1 MRPVTTFSHT
11 KNQKSKL
18 SQTLIWSDTVHQVAS
33 NDEQSVGDC
42 DTDTQAVTDTKALTH
57 TPTSTV
63 TTANT
68 TTSPPPLHPSPHK
81 TAVRNMSNISRVLN
95 DEPADDAKVETQTP
109 KLAPITSPKHKLASP
124 YSNPSLSKSDS
135 SLDKTQKEHD
145 AGGVT
150 TTATATAKTAATTT
164 TITTTGTQNQNH
176 NPTLPAT
183 NDSSTLKRTL
193 SSSSLSPAL
202 SSPSNLRFKRKK
214 VPSDIRIYPLSKTG
228 PPPVNSAPPTIRG
241 FSAAETQPPLRTPVH
256 APNSANSS
264 SGGSS
269 ENTPH
274 TAHSNS
280 GNNAVNDS
288 GLPSAVGTGAGANKM
303 YYVHPNGV
311 QNPNAIRY
319 YNLQLQA
326 NMGIPP
332 PPGSQPPGSASG
344 LPPYPG
350 DARNQIPMVSPLNS
364 AHPGGSLHPG
374 SHGPHTGVPPGSA
387 TGLMTPQPHPHS
399 QKPSPYSKVQV
410 EDIYE
415 GPNGPGVGIKTYHFP
430 HYVELQASSPYA
442 SSFKKAG
449 ALPGGTTT
457 GAQPQTTP
465 LGHRGVNGRSSAPRA
480 ESEMDGSESN
490 GDKKERFLKLCG
502 EMWDLLKN

>member
-1 MRPVTTFSHT
+1 
-11 KNQKSKL
+11 
-18 SQTLIWSDTVHQVAS
+18 
-33 NDEQSVGDC
+33 
-42 DTDTQAVTDTKALTH
+42 
-57 TPTSTV
+57 
-63 TTANT
+63 
-68 TTSPPPLHPSPHK
+68 
-81 TAVRNMSNISRVLN
+81 MSNISRVLN
-95 DEPADDAKVETQTP
+95 DEPADDAKVESQTP
-109 KLAPITSPKHKLASP
+109 KLAPITSPKDKLASP
-124 YSNPSLSKSDS
+124 YSNPTLSKSDS
-135 SLDKTQKEHD
+135 SLEKTQNEHD
-145 AGGVT
+145 AAGVT
-150 TTATATAKTAATTT
+150 TTANSTTAAS
-164 TITTTGTQNQNH
+164 TQNQKP
-176 NPTLPAT
+176 NPKLPAT
-183 NDSSTLKRTL
+183 DDGSSLKRTL

-214 VPSDIRIYPLSKTG
+214 VPSDIRIYPLSKAG
-228 PPPVNSAPPTIRG
+228 PPPVNSAPPTIRA
-241 FSAAETQPPLRTPVH
+241 FSSAETQPPLRTPVH

-274 TAHSNS
+274 TAHSTS
-280 GNNAVNDS
+280 GNNPANGS
-288 GLPSAVGTGAGANKM
+288 GLPSAVGTGPGTNKM

-326 NMGIPP
+326 NLGIPP
-332 PPGSQPPGSASG
+332 PPGSQPPGSATG

-364 AHPGGSLHPG
+364 AHPGSSLHPG
-374 SHGPHTGVPPGSA
+374 SHGPHTSVPPGSA

-415 GPNGPGVGIKTYHFP
+415 GPNGPGVGTKTYHFP

-449 ALPGGTTT
+449 ALPGGATP
-457 GAQPQTTP
+457 GPQSQGTP

-480 ESEMDGSESN
+480 ESEMEGSESN
-490 GDKKERFLKLCG
+490 SDKKERFLKLCG

>member
-11 KNQKSKL
+11 KVQRSKL
-18 SQTLIWSDTVHQVAS
+18 SQTLIWSDTHQVAS
-33 NDEQSVGDC
+33 HDSAGDTASNDTPTRN
-42 DTDTQAVTDTKALTH
+42 TDTGTLARH
-57 TPTSTV
+57 PSNPTSSSTSS
-63 TTANT
+63 TTP
-68 TTSPPPLHPSPHK
+68 TSPPPPPPP
-81 TAVRNMSNISRVLN
+81 TRGNMSNISRVLN
-95 DEPADDAKVETQTP
+95 DEPANDAKVESQTP

-124 YSNPSLSKSDS
+124 YSNPTLSKSDS
-135 SLDKTQKEHD
+135 SLDKTQKEND
-145 AGGVT
+145 QT
-150 TTATATAKTAATTT
+150 SATTT
-164 TITTTGTQNQNH
+164 KGAQSQNQSQSK
-176 NPTLPAT
+176 NPTMT
-183 NDSSTLKRTL
+183 DDSSLKRTL

-214 VPSDIRIYPLSKTG
+214 VPSDIRIYPLSNAH
-228 PPPVNSAPPTIRG
+228 PPVNSAPPTIRN

-280 GNNAVNDS
+280 GANAANGS
-288 GLPSAVGTGAGANKM
+288 GLPSAVGTGPGGPHSKT
-303 YYVHPNGV
+303 YYVHPTGV

-364 AHPGGSLHPG
+364 AHPGSSMHPG
-374 SHGPHTGVPPGSA
+374 SHGGPHTGVPPGSA

-415 GPNGPGVGIKTYHFP
+415 GPNGPGVGTKSYHFP

-449 ALPGGTTT
+449 ALPGGATP
-457 GAQPQTTP
+457 GSQPQTTP

-490 GDKKERFLKLCG
+490 SDKKERFLKLCG

>member
-1 MRPVTTFSHT
+1 
-11 KNQKSKL
+11 
-18 SQTLIWSDTVHQVAS
+18 
-33 NDEQSVGDC
+33 
-42 DTDTQAVTDTKALTH
+42 
-57 TPTSTV
+57 
-63 TTANT
+63 
-68 TTSPPPLHPSPHK
+68 
-81 TAVRNMSNISRVLN
+81 MSNISRVLN
-95 DEPADDAKVETQTP
+95 DEPADDAKVESQTP
-109 KLAPITSPKHKLASP
+109 QLAPIASPKHKLASP
-124 YSNPSLSKSDS
+124 YSNPTLSKSDS
-135 SLDKTQKEHD
+135 SLDKTKED
-145 AGGVT
+145 VAPSAAAS
-150 TTATATAKTAATTT
+150 TAPQPQATED
-164 TITTTGTQNQNH
+164 Q
-176 NPTLPAT
+176 
-183 NDSSTLKRTL
+183 SSLKRTL

-214 VPSDIRIYPLSKTG
+214 VPSDIRIYPLSKTA
-228 PPPVNSAPPTIRG
+228 PPPVNSAPPTVRT
-241 FSAAETQPPLRTPVH
+241 FSDTQPPLRTPVH

-280 GNNAVNDS
+280 GGANTSGS
-288 GLPSAVGTGAGANKM
+288 GLPSAVGGAPANSKM

-350 DARNQIPMVSPLNS
+350 DARTQIPMVSPLNS
-364 AHPGGSLHPG
+364 AHPGSLHP
-374 SHGPHTGVPPGSA
+374 GVPPGSA

-415 GPNGPGVGIKTYHFP
+415 GANGPGVGTKTYHFP

-449 ALPGGTTT
+449 ALPSGTP
-457 GAQPQTTP
+457 GPQAQTP
-465 LGHRGVNGRSSAPRA
+465 LGHRGVNGRSAPRN
-480 ESEMDGSESN
+480 ESEDAETA
-490 GDKKERFLKLCG
+490 DKKERFLKLCG
-502 EMWDLLKN
+502 EMWDLLKS